1 MNKLLSFMLLISTT
15 TLAQNNI
22 SYSLLEAQD
31 FALNNHLSIKNS
43 ALEIQ
48 KSEEQKKEYL
58 AIGLPQVSA
67 NSGFNNFINL
77 PVQVVSAKFIN
88 PNASEGEVVSFK
100 GGTDYSLLGN
110 IQVNQLL
117 FNGSYFVALAA
128 SKALIDLQK
137 TLALQTKDD
146 VVFNV
151 SQAYHL
157 AAVAKENL
165 SFADSM
171 LLITAQ
177 LLEKQKSILQVGV
190 ITQEDV
196 DQMNYAYLSAKN
208 AQTSSE
214 LQFKNAMALL
224 KMAMFLPFD
233 QEISLKEST
242 SELLQKSNLSLSG
255 LLSNNLTLQIL
266 QKQILLDK
274 LDIRNKKMSVMPIL
288 KAQFQQSYVAYR
300 NELNFFANQPWYP
313 QTSWGIQLSMPIY
326 TSGSNRAIISQSK
339 IKLMQDEN
347 TLKITNQALK
357 MQEIQALNNLIGAK
371 QRLEL
376 QKENVQLAGKIY
388 ANTLI
393 KEKIGKESS
402 IVVTQKYN
410 QLMIAQAQYTGSM
423 VELFQAKLLLDKL
436 YNQILTIK

>member
-1 MNKLLSFMLLISTT
+1 MNKLLCFLLLISTT
-15 TLAQNNI
+15 IFGQNNM

-31 FALNNHLSIKNS
+31 FALNNHLNIKNS
-43 ALEIQ
+43 DLAIQ

-58 AIGLPQVSA
+58 AIGLPQITA

-77 PVQVVSAKFIN
+77 PVQVVSAKFFN
-88 PNASEGEVVSFK
+88 PNATEDQVATFK

-110 IQVNQLL
+110 VQVNQLL
-117 FNGSYFVALAA
+117 FNGTYFVAIAA

-137 TLALQTKDD
+137 TGALQTKDD

-165 SFADSM
+165 RFTDSM
-171 LLITAQ
+171 LLITAL
-177 LLEKQKSILQVGV
+177 LLEKQKSILEVGV
-190 ITQEDV
+190 IIQEEV
-196 DQMNYAYLSAKN
+196 DQMNYAYLCAKN
-208 AQTSSE
+208 THASSE
-214 LQFKNAMALL
+214 LQFNNAMALL

-242 SELLQKSNLSLSG
+242 SELLLKSNLSLSG

-274 LDIRNKKMSVMPIL
+274 LDIRNKKMAVIPIL
-288 KAQFQQSYVAYR
+288 KAQFQHSYVAYR
-300 NELNFFANQPWYP
+300 NELNFFSNQAWYP

-347 TLKITNQALK
+347 TLKIAEQALK
-357 MQEIQALNNLIGAK
+357 MQEIQAMNNLIGAK

-376 QKENVQLAGKIY
+376 QKENIELAGKIY

-410 QLMIAQAQYTGSM
+410 QLMIAQSQYIGSM
-423 VELFQAKLLLDKL
+423 VELFQAKLSLDKL

>member
-1 MNKLLSFMLLISTT
+1 MLLISTT

-58 AIGLPQVSA
+58 AIGLPQVFA

-77 PVQVVSAKFIN
+77 PVQVVSAKFLN
-88 PNASEGEVVSFK
+88 PNASQGEVVSFK

-117 FNGSYFVALAA
+117 FNGSYFVALSAA
-128 SKALIDLQK
+128 KALIDLQK

-165 SFADSM
+165 GFADSM
-171 LLITAQ
+171 LLITSR
-177 LLEKQKSILQVGV
+177 LLEKQKSIFEVGV
-190 ITQEDV
+190 ITQEEV

-208 AQTSSE
+208 MQASSE

-233 QEISLKEST
+233 QEIFLKEST
-242 SELLQKSNLSLSG
+242 SELLLKSNLSLSG
-255 LLSNNLTLQIL
+255 LLSNNYTLQIL

-274 LDIRNKKMSVMPIL
+274 LDIRNKKMAFLPIL
-288 KAQFQQSYVAYR
+288 KAQFQHSYVAYR
-300 NELNFFANQPWYP
+300 NELNFFANESWYP
-313 QTSWGIQLSMPIY
+313 QTSWGIQLSMPLY
-326 TSGSNRAIISQSK
+326 TSGSGRAIISQSK

-347 TLKITNQALK
+347 TLKIAEQALK
-357 MQEIQALNNLIGAK
+357 MQEIKEMNNLIGAK
-371 QRLEL
+371 QKLEL
-376 QKENVQLAGKIY
+376 QNENLKLAGKIY
-388 ANTLI
+388 ANSIL
-393 KEKIGKESS
+393 KEEIGKESS
-402 IVVTQKYN
+402 ILVTQKYN
-410 QLMIAQAQYTGSM
+410 QLMIAQTQYVGSM
-423 VELFQAKLLLDKL
+423 VELFQAKLSLDKL

>member
-1 MNKLLSFMLLISTT
+1 MNKLLCFLLLISSTIFG
-15 TLAQNNI
+15 QNNM

-31 FALNNHLSIKNS
+31 FALKNHLSIKNS
-43 ALEIQ
+43 DLAIQ
-48 KSEEQKKEYL
+48 KSQELKKEYL

-67 NSGFNNFINL
+67 NSGFNNFLNL
-77 PVQVVSAKFIN
+77 PVQVVSAKFLN
-88 PNASEGEVVSFK
+88 PNANEGEVVSFK

-110 IQVNQLL
+110 VQVNQLL

-128 SKALIDLQK
+128 AKALIDLQK
-137 TLALQTKDD
+137 TQALQTKDD

-177 LLEKQKSILQVGV
+177 LLEKQKSIFEVGV
-190 ITQEDV
+190 ITQEEV

-208 AQTSSE
+208 AQASSE

-233 QEISLKEST
+233 QEIFLKEST
-242 SELLQKSNLSLSG
+242 SELLQKSNLNLSG
-255 LLSNNLTLQIL
+255 LLSNNYTLQIL

-274 LDIRNKKMSVMPIL
+274 LDIRNKKMAIMPIL
-288 KAQFQQSYVAYR
+288 RAQFQHSYVAYR
-300 NELNFFANQPWYP
+300 NELNFFANQSWYP
-313 QTSWGIQLSMPIY
+313 QTSWGIQLSMPIF
-326 TSGSNRAIISQSK
+326 TSGSGRAIISQSK
-339 IKLMQDEN
+339 IKLLQDEN
-347 TLKITNQALK
+347 NLKITEQALK
-357 MQEIQALNNLIGAK
+357 MQEIKEMNNLIGAK
-371 QRLEL
+371 QKLEL
-376 QKENVQLAGKIY
+376 QNENLKLAGKIY
-388 ANTLI
+388 ANSIL
-393 KEKIGKESS
+393 KEQIGKESS

-410 QLMIAQAQYTGSM
+410 QLMIAQTQYVGSM
-423 VELFQAKLLLDKL
+423 VELFQAKLSLDKL

>member
-1 MNKLLSFMLLISTT
+1 MNKLLCFLLLCSTT
-15 TLAQNNI
+15 IFGQNNM

-31 FALNNHLSIKNS
+31 FALKNHLSIKNS
-43 ALEIQ
+43 DLAIQ
-48 KSEEQKKEYL
+48 KSQELKKEYL

-67 NSGFNNFINL
+67 NSGFNNFLNL
-77 PVQVVSAKFIN
+77 PVQVVSAKFLN
-88 PNASEGEVVSFK
+88 PNANEGEVVSFK

-110 IQVNQLL
+110 VQVNQLL

-128 SKALIDLQK
+128 AKALIDLQK
-137 TLALQTKDD
+137 TQALQTKDD
-146 VVFNV
+146 VIFNV

-177 LLEKQKSILQVGV
+177 LLEKQKSIFEVGV
-190 ITQEDV
+190 ITQEEV

-208 AQTSSE
+208 AQASSE
-214 LQFKNAMALL
+214 LQFKNSMALL

-242 SELLQKSNLSLSG
+242 SELLQKSNLNLSG
-255 LLSNNLTLQIL
+255 LLSNNYTLQIL

-274 LDIRNKKMSVMPIL
+274 LDIRNKKMAIMPIL
-288 KAQFQQSYVAYR
+288 RAQFQHSYVAYR
-300 NELNFFANQPWYP
+300 NELNFFANQSWYP
-313 QTSWGIQLSMPIY
+313 QTSWGIQLSMPIF
-326 TSGSNRAIISQSK
+326 TSGSGRAVISQSK

-347 TLKITNQALK
+347 ILKITEQALK
-357 MQEIQALNNLIGAK
+357 MQEIKEMNNLIGAK
-371 QRLEL
+371 QKLEL
-376 QKENVQLAGKIY
+376 QNENLKLAGKIY
-388 ANTLI
+388 ANSIL
-393 KEKIGKESS
+393 KEQIGKESS

-410 QLMIAQAQYTGSM
+410 QLMIAQTQYVGAM
-423 VELFQAKLLLDKL
+423 VELFQAKLSLDKL
-436 YNQILTIK
+436 YNQILTTK